1 MSEDAI
7 KNFHTDLRKSKGKF
21 AIFIGAGSSYDYGI
35 PTMDEMAEM
44 LHQQV
49 IDKKDDNGVTPKTL
63 ELLAALTGISEGKS
77 EDQPK
82 CNWNIE
88 ELLTRLHQVREAVE
102 CGNRSFATLDTKI
115 GATTF
120 TPKQITIAENELIE
134 FMVTLTQLD
143 VSKKAAISHG
153 DGSIAYISEFI
164 ELMGTFQKT
173 IRIFTTNIDLCVEAA
188 IVKISQNPK
197 DSRADR
203 FHLIDG
209 FSSGTIPVFNIANF
223 AWKPANPHPDT
234 ALVYYWKLH
243 GSVDWTYSMPFDVN
257 NANGGNNSV
266 EFDDDAII
274 CKRIP
279 DDQWQILY
287 DCGALATKE
296 TAKTQNVV
304 IFPTPAK
311 YSQTYTNPYMDLYE
325 TFRRTLEEAEL
336 LLVAGT
342 SFPDQ
347 HIKSVVR
354 NFVQRK
360 NTLLYVIDPKL
371 SRDKLISIFGNSDAI
386 QDVIS
391 LGFSDFV
398 SKLKETK
405 KLGVSGKGSANE

>member
-1 MSEDAI
+1 MSEDVI

-21 AIFIGAGSSYDYGI
+21 AVFLGAGSSYDYGI
-35 PTMDEMAEM
+35 PTMDEMAQV
-44 LHQQV
+44 LRQQT
-49 IDKKDDNGVTPKTL
+49 IDKNEDSGFTPETL
-63 ELLAALTGISEGKS
+63 GLLSAIAGINLEKQQEST
-77 EDQPK
+77 
-82 CNWNIE
+82 WNIE
-88 ELLTRLHQVREAVE
+88 ELLTRLHQIGDALD
-102 CGNRSFATLDTKI
+102 CKNHSFAALDTKI
-115 GATTF
+115 GETTF
-120 TPKQITIAENELIE
+120 TSEQINVAENELIN
-134 FMVTLTQLD
+134 FMANLTQLN
-143 VSKKAAISHG
+143 VLKKETISHG
-153 DGSIAYISEFI
+153 DGSIMYISEFI

-173 IRIFTTNIDLCVEAA
+173 IRIFTTNIDLCIEAA

-197 DSRADR
+197 GSRADR

-209 FSSGTIPVFNIANF
+209 FSSGIIPVFNIANF

-257 NANGGNNSV
+257 NANGGNGSV

-287 DCGALATKE
+287 ECGALATKE

-304 IFPTPAK
+304 IFPTPTK

-325 TFRRTLEEAEL
+325 AFRRTLEEAEL
-336 LLVAGT
+336 LLVVGT

-347 HIKSVVR
+347 HIKSVIR
-354 NFVQRK
+354 NFIQRK
-360 NTLLYVIDPKL
+360 NTLLYVVDPQL
-371 SRDKLISIFGNSDAI
+371 SQENLISILGNSDAI

-391 LGFSDFV
+391 LGFRDFV
-398 SKLKETK
+398 YKLKEAEDT
-405 KLGVSGKGSANE
+405 GASGKASTNE

>member
-1 MSEDAI
+1 MSDDI
-7 KNFHTDLRKSKGKF
+7 VKNFHTDLRKSKGKF
-21 AIFIGAGSSYDYGI
+21 AVFLGAGSSYDYGI
-35 PTMDEMAEM
+35 PTMDEMAQI
-44 LHQQV
+44 LRQQV
-49 IDKKDDNGVTPKTL
+49 IDNNEDSVFTPETL
-63 ELLAALTGISEGKS
+63 GLLAAIAGINAEKQL
-77 EDQPK
+77 E
-82 CNWNIE
+82 NTWNIE
-88 ELLTRLHQVREAVE
+88 ELLTRLHQIGDALD
-102 CGNRSFATLDTKI
+102 CKNQSFAALDTKI
-115 GATTF
+115 GETTF
-120 TPKQITIAENELIE
+120 TSEQINIAENELIN
-134 FMVTLTQLD
+134 FMVNLTQLN
-143 VSKKAAISHG
+143 VLKKETISHG
-153 DGSIAYISEFI
+153 DGSIMYISEFI

-257 NANGGNNSV
+257 NTNGGNDSV

-279 DDQWQILY
+279 DDQWQMLY
-287 DCGALATKE
+287 ECGALATKE

-325 TFRRTLEEAEL
+325 AFRRTLEEAEL
-336 LLVAGT
+336 LLVVGT

-347 HIKSVVR
+347 HIKSVIR
-354 NFVQRK
+354 NFIQRK
-360 NTLLYVIDPKL
+360 NTLLYVVDPQL
-371 SRDKLISIFGNSDAI
+371 SRENLISILGNSDAV

-391 LGFSDFV
+391 LGFRDFV
-398 SKLKETK
+398 SKLNEAEDI
-405 KLGVSGKGSANE
+405 GASGKASTNE

>member
-44 LHQQV
+44 LHKQV
-49 IDKKDDNGVTPKTL
+49 IDKKGDNGVTPKTL
-63 ELLAALTGISEGKS
+63 ELLAALTGISEEKS

-82 CNWNIE
+82 CKWNIE

-102 CGNRSFATLDTKI
+102 CENLSFATLDTKI

-143 VSKKAAISHG
+143 VSKNAAISHG
-153 DGSIAYISEFI
+153 DGSIAYISDFI
-164 ELMGTFQKT
+164 ELMGDFQKT
-173 IRIFTTNIDLCVEAA
+173 VNIFTTNIDLCVEAS
-188 IVKISQNPK
+188 IVKISQRPK
-197 DSRADR
+197 GKTYSR

-209 FSSGTIPVFNIANF
+209 FSSGIVPIFDIANF
-223 AWKPANPHPDT
+223 VWKSADAHRDT
-234 ALVYYWKLH
+234 IPVYYWKLH
-243 GSVDWTYSMPFDVN
+243 GSVDWTYSMPFDN
-257 NANGGNNSV
+257 KEDINFV
-266 EFDDDAII
+266 EFGDDAII

-279 DDQWQILY
+279 DSQWQVFY
-287 DCGALATKE
+287 ECGALATQRTDKS
-296 TAKTQNVV
+296 QNAV
-304 IFPTPAK
+304 IFPTPIK

-325 TFRRTLEEAEL
+325 AFRRTLEEAEL
-336 LLVAGT
+336 LLVVGT

-347 HIKSVVR
+347 HIKSVIR

-360 NTLLYVIDPKL
+360 NTLLYVVDPKL
-371 SRDKLISIFGNSDAI
+371 NRDKLISIFGNSDAI

-391 LGFSDFV
+391 FGFKDFI
-398 SKLKETK
+398 SKLKEAK
-405 KLGVSGKGSANE
+405 DLRVSEKVGADE